1 MRSVAEWLFALGV
14 LGGAVWMGR
23 PVVQRLAPPLPSA
36 VTLVESDLPG
46 LPSGVPSNA
55 QSVPFV
61 MLLDGGVIRLGMVE
75 SDLKSRVRLTAGPPR
90 AEKGV
95 LGERSIQPYRSA
107 KTRFWVVLDR
117 MAVDREREVTAIY
130 VR

>member
-1 MRSVAEWLFALGV
+1 MRSVTEWLFALGV
-14 LGGAVWMGR
+14 LGGAVWLGR
-23 PVVQRLAPPLPSA
+23 PVVQRLAPLPQSA
-36 VTLVESDLPG
+36 VTLVESNLPA

-75 SDLKSRVRLTAGPPR
+75 SDLKGRVRLTSGPPR

-95 LGERSIQPYRSA
+95 LGERAIQPYRSA
-107 KTRFWVVLDR
+107 NTRFWVVLDR
-117 MAVDREREVTAIY
+117 TSLNDERRVTAIY